1 MWIIRHVAVL
11 AVVTTQAAAA
21 FAQAPPTERPVPAPP
36 APQTA
41 PADPSPDALSDAELA
56 AALDAYA
63 LVQAQQWLSIGD
75 EKYRVFAARLKRL
88 QEVRR
93 RNQRVRHR
101 LVLELRKLV
110 GNRAAPGADE
120 GAIKAQLAALREHDD
135 RSAAELRQAYDGVDE
150 VLDPRQQARFR
161 LFEEQIELR
170 KLDLMMR
177 ARERARRGAG
187 G

>member
-1 MWIIRHVAVL
+1 MKVIRQIAFVAVF
-11 AVVTTQAAAA
+11 AAQATFAL
-21 FAQAPPTERPVPAPP
+21 AQAPSAERPVPPRAGTH
-36 APQTA
+36 AA
-41 PADPSPDALSDAELA
+41 PANPSSGALSDAELA

-63 LVQAQQWLSIGD
+63 LVQARQWLALAD
-75 EKYRVFAARLKRL
+75 DQYRVFAARLKRL
-88 QEVRR
+88 QEARR

-120 GAIKAQLAALREHDD
+120 ASITAQLAALREHDD
-135 RSAAELRQAYDGVDE
+135 RSAAELRQAYDALDE
-150 VLDPRQQARFR
+150 VLDVRQQARFR

-177 ARERARRGAG
+177 ARERARRGSG